1 MIRLNPLDVCF
12 ITCILISSELYAAVR
27 KGQDGGSFRGH
38 VFRETQREAV
48 KARVS
53 NYRRICFEYILKGRG
68 QILRLKFCKYIK
80 TKVEKKGDL
89 T

>member
-1 MIRLNPLDVCF
+1 M
-12 ITCILISSELYAAVR
+12 TCILISSELYAAVR
-27 KGQDGGSFRGH
+27 KGQEGGSFRGH

-68 QILRLKFCKYIK
+68 QILRLMFCEYIK
-80 TKVEKKGDL
+80 TIFVKKEI
-89 T
+89 